1 MTGKIERNDEEIVLE
16 LTYYYNAAQDGGRD
30 DPSWD
35 EYATLESAID
45 AYGHDWL
52 PELEPS
58 EIERL
63 ETEIIERIQ
72 EERNE
77 R

>member
-1 MTGKIERNDEEIVLE
+1 MIVLE
-16 LTYYYNAAQDGGRD
+16 LTYDYNAAQDGGRD

-35 EYATLESAID
+35 EYATLESAVD
-45 AYGHDWL
+45 VYGHDWL
-52 PELEPS
+52 PKLDHR

-63 ETEIIERIQ
+63 ETEIINRIQ